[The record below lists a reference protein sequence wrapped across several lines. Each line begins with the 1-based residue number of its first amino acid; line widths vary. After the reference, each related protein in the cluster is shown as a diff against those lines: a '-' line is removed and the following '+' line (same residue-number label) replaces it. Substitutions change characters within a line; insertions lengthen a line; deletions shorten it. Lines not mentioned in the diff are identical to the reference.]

1 MLGKLFKYEFK
12 NTAKVMLVIYAI
24 LIVTTLMGTLAL
36 RSTLRL
42 DNAGVDPGPIATMLI
57 VGAIILYV
65 LGLFA
70 FFIVT
75 YVYMCMHFYKT
86 MYSAQGYLTHT
97 LPVKQLTTF
106 HVKLATSFVWLFVSL
121 LLFIGSVFFLLN
133 GVTQGEFWQEFSK
146 EFVTA
151 FNGELAAMGFHTAGF
166 IVQMLVSSAL
176 SCLTYLL
183 WVFASASIGQLFST
197 NKVLASVV
205 AGVIL
210 YFINQIASL
219 VVMLAC
225 GYFNNASVSGGMFH
239 VVATTAAGSSTSA
252 MNNSYLIAENVYTI
266 IAVIALYVICNV
278 IVRKHINL
286 E

>member
-12 NTAKVMLVIYAI
+12 NTAKMMLMIYAV
-24 LIVTTLMGTLAL
+24 LIVTTCIGTLAL

-42 DNAGVDPGPIATMLI
+42 DSAGAHPSPVVTMLI

-65 LGLFA
+65 LSLFA

-75 YVYMCMHFYKT
+75 YVYMCIHFYKT

-106 HVKLATSFVWLFVSL
+106 HVKLVTSFVWMFAAL

-133 GVTQGEFWQEFSK
+133 GVTDGEFWEIFSREFITGLDS
-146 EFVTA
+146 ELTA
-151 FNGELAAMGFHTAGF
+151 IGFHTGGM
-166 IVQMLVSSAL
+166 IVQFLFSAAL
-176 SCLTYLL
+176 SCLIYLL

-205 AGVIL
+205 TGIIFYVV
-210 YFINQIASL
+210 NQALNLIIML
-219 VVMLAC
+219 VS
-225 GYFNNASVSGGMFH
+225 GYFNFATLGGG
-239 VVATTAAGSSTSA
+239 VLQTTTDTVNTAVTI
-252 MNNSYLIAENVYTI
+252 NNSYMIVQNIYSI
-266 IAVIALYVICNV
+266 IAVIALYSICNV

>member
-24 LIVTTLMGTLAL
+24 LIATTFIGTLAL

-42 DNAGVDPGPIATMLI
+42 GNAGVDPGPIATLLI
-57 VGAIILYV
+57 VGAIILYI
-65 LGLFA
+65 LSLFA

-106 HVKLATSFVWLFVSL
+106 HVKLATSFVWMFAAL
-121 LLFIGSVFFLLN
+121 LLFIGSVFLLLN
-133 GVTQGEFWQEFSK
+133 GVTDGEFWEIFSQEFI
-146 EFVTA
+146 TG
-151 FNGELAAMGFHTAGF
+151 FNSELAAMGFHTGGM
-166 IVQMLVSSAL
+166 IVQFLFSAAL

-197 NKVLASVV
+197 NKVLASIV

-210 YFINQIASL
+210 YFINQIMSL
-219 VVMLAC
+219 VLMLVC
-225 GYFNNASVSGGMFH
+225 GYFNNSFISGGVLH
-239 VVATTAAGSSTSA
+239 TVVTTEAGNSA
-252 MNNSYLIAENVYTI
+252 VALNNSYLIVENIYAI
-266 IAVIALYVICNV
+266 IVILALYSICNV

>member
-12 NTAKVMLVIYAI
+12 NTAKMMLMIYSV
-24 LIVTTLMGTLAL
+24 LIVTTCIGTLAL

-42 DNAGVDPGPIATMLI
+42 DSAGAHPSPVVTMLI

-65 LGLFA
+65 LSLFA

-75 YVYMCMHFYKT
+75 YVYMCIHFYKT

-106 HVKLATSFVWLFVSL
+106 HVKLATSFVWMFAAL

-133 GVTQGEFWQEFSK
+133 SVTDGEFWEIFSREFITGLDS
-146 EFVTA
+146 ELTA
-151 FNGELAAMGFHTAGF
+151 IGFHTGGM
-166 IVQMLVSSAL
+166 IVQFLFSAAL
-176 SCLTYLL
+176 SCLIYLL

-205 AGVIL
+205 TGIIFYVV
-210 YFINQIASL
+210 NQALNLIIML
-219 VVMLAC
+219 VS
-225 GYFNNASVSGGMFH
+225 GYFNFAPLGGG
-239 VVATTAAGSSTSA
+239 VLQTTTDTVNTAVTINNLHCTASA
-252 MNNSYLIAENVYTI
+252 M
-266 IAVIALYVICNV
+266 
-278 IVRKHINL
+278 
-286 E
+286 

>member
-12 NTAKVMLVIYAI
+12 NTAKMMLMIYAV
-24 LIVTTLMGTLAL
+24 LIVTTCIGTLAL

-42 DNAGVDPGPIATMLI
+42 DSAGAHPSPVVTMLI

-65 LGLFA
+65 LSLFA

-75 YVYMCMHFYKT
+75 YVYMCIHFYKT

-106 HVKLATSFVWLFVSL
+106 HVKLATSFVWMFAAL

-133 GVTQGEFWQEFSK
+133 SVTDGEFWEIFSREFITGLDS
-146 EFVTA
+146 ELTA
-151 FNGELAAMGFHTAGF
+151 IGFHTDGM
-166 IVQMLVSSAL
+166 IVQFLFSAAL
-176 SCLTYLL
+176 SCLIYLL

-205 AGVIL
+205 TGIIFYVV
-210 YFINQIASL
+210 NQALNLIIML
-219 VVMLAC
+219 VS
-225 GYFNNASVSGGMFH
+225 GYFNFAPLGGG
-239 VVATTAAGSSTSA
+239 VLQTTTDTVNTAVTI
-252 MNNSYLIAENVYTI
+252 NNSYMIVQNIYSI
-266 IAVIALYVICNV
+266 IAVIALYSICNV

>member
-12 NTAKVMLVIYAI
+12 NTAKVMLLIYAV
-24 LIVTTLMGTLAL
+24 LIVTTCIGTLAL
-36 RSTLRL
+36 RSTIRF
-42 DNAGVDPGPIATMLI
+42 DSIGADPSPVVTMLI

-65 LGLFA
+65 LSLFA

-106 HVKLATSFVWLFVSL
+106 HVKLATSFVWMFVAL
-121 LLFIGSVFFLLN
+121 LLFIGSVFALLN
-133 GVTQGEFWQEFSK
+133 GVTDGEFWQIFSQEFITGFDS
-146 EFVTA
+146 
-151 FNGELAAMGFHTAGF
+151 ELAAMGFHTAGMIAQF
-166 IVQMLVSSAL
+166 LFSTVL

-183 WVFASASIGQLFST
+183 WVFASASIGQLFSS
-197 NKVLASVV
+197 NKVLASVI
-205 AGVIL
+205 AGIIL
-210 YFINQIASL
+210 YFINQTLSLIVLLAS
-219 VVMLAC
+219 
-225 GYFNNASVSGGMFH
+225 GYFNTIFSGSDANSE
-239 VVATTAAGSSTSA
+239 VAL
-252 MNNSYLIAENVYTI
+252 MNNSLLSANNIYAILV
-266 IAVIALYVICNV
+266 VIVLYSICNV

>member
-12 NTAKVMLVIYAI
+12 NTAKMMLMIYAV
-24 LIVTTLMGTLAL
+24 LIVTTCIGTLAL

-42 DNAGVDPGPIATMLI
+42 DSAGAHPSPVITMLI

-65 LGLFA
+65 LSLFA

-75 YVYMCMHFYKT
+75 YVYMCIHFYKT

-106 HVKLATSFVWLFVSL
+106 HVKLATSFVWMFAAL

-133 GVTQGEFWQEFSK
+133 SVTDGEFWEIFSREFITGLDS
-146 EFVTA
+146 ELTA
-151 FNGELAAMGFHTAGF
+151 IGFHTGGM
-166 IVQMLVSSAL
+166 IVQFLFSAAL
-176 SCLTYLL
+176 SCLIYLL

-205 AGVIL
+205 TGIIFYVV
-210 YFINQIASL
+210 NQALNLIIML
-219 VVMLAC
+219 VS
-225 GYFNNASVSGGMFH
+225 GYFNFATLGGG
-239 VVATTAAGSSTSA
+239 VLQTTTDTVNTAVTI
-252 MNNSYLIAENVYTI
+252 NNSYMIVQNIYSI
-266 IAVIALYVICNV
+266 IAVIALYSICNV

>member
-12 NTAKVMLVIYAI
+12 NTAKMMLMIYAV
-24 LIVTTLMGTLAL
+24 LIVTTCIGTLAL

-42 DNAGVDPGPIATMLI
+42 DSADAHPSPVVTMLI

-65 LGLFA
+65 LSLFA

-75 YVYMCMHFYKT
+75 YVYMCIHFYKT

-106 HVKLATSFVWLFVSL
+106 HVKLATSFVWMFAAL

-133 GVTQGEFWQEFSK
+133 SVTDGEFWEIFSREFITGLDS
-146 EFVTA
+146 ELTA
-151 FNGELAAMGFHTAGF
+151 IGFHTDGM
-166 IVQMLVSSAL
+166 IVQFLFSAAL
-176 SCLTYLL
+176 SCLIYLL

-205 AGVIL
+205 TGIIFYVV
-210 YFINQIASL
+210 NQALNLIIML
-219 VVMLAC
+219 VS
-225 GYFNNASVSGGMFH
+225 GYFNFAPLGGG
-239 VVATTAAGSSTSA
+239 VLQTTTDTVNTAVTI
-252 MNNSYLIAENVYTI
+252 NNSYMIVQNIYSI
-266 IAVIALYVICNV
+266 IAVIALYSICNI

>member
-12 NTAKVMLVIYAI
+12 NTAKMMLMIYAV
-24 LIVTTLMGTLAL
+24 LIVTTCIGTLAL

-42 DNAGVDPGPIATMLI
+42 DSAGAHPSPVITMLI

-65 LGLFA
+65 LSLFA

-75 YVYMCMHFYKT
+75 YVYMCIHFYKT

-106 HVKLATSFVWLFVSL
+106 HVKLATSFVWMFAAL

-133 GVTQGEFWQEFSK
+133 SVTDGEFWEIFSREFITGLDS
-146 EFVTA
+146 ELTA
-151 FNGELAAMGFHTAGF
+151 IGFHTGGM
-166 IVQMLVSSAL
+166 IVQFLFSAAL
-176 SCLTYLL
+176 SCLIYLL

-205 AGVIL
+205 TGIIFYVV
-210 YFINQIASL
+210 NQALNLIIML
-219 VVMLAC
+219 VS
-225 GYFNNASVSGGMFH
+225 GYFNFAPLGGSVLQ
-239 VVATTAAGSSTSA
+239 TTTDTVNTAVTI
-252 MNNSYLIAENVYTI
+252 NNSYMIVQNIYSI
-266 IAVIALYVICNV
+266 IAVIALYSICNV

>member
-1 MLGKLFKYEFK
+1 ML
-12 NTAKVMLVIYAI
+12 MIYAI
-24 LIVTTLMGTLAL
+24 LIVTTFIGTLAL

-42 DNAGVDPGPIATMLI
+42 GSAGVDPSPIVTMLI
-57 VGAIILYV
+57 VSAIILYI
-65 LGLFA
+65 LSLFA

-106 HVKLATSFVWLFVSL
+106 HVKLATSFVWMFAAL
-121 LLFIGSVFFLLN
+121 LLFIGSVFVLLN
-133 GVTQGEFWQEFSK
+133 SASDGEFWQILSTEFMA
-146 EFVTA
+146 EFG
-151 FNGELAAMGFHTAGF
+151 GELTAMGFHTGGMILQFLA
-166 IVQMLVSSAL
+166 SAAL

-197 NKVLASVV
+197 NKVLASIV

-210 YFINQIASL
+210 YFINQIMSLIVMLVCGFFNNSFISGGTLHTVVTTDAASAASL
-219 VVMLAC
+219 
-225 GYFNNASVSGGMFH
+225 
-239 VVATTAAGSSTSA
+239 
-252 MNNSYLIAENVYTI
+252 NNSLLIAENIYAVI
-266 IAVIALYVICNV
+266 VVIALYLISNV

>member
-12 NTAKVMLVIYAI
+12 NTAKMMLMIYAV
-24 LIVTTLMGTLAL
+24 LIVTTCIGTLAL

-42 DNAGVDPGPIATMLI
+42 DSAGAHPSPVVTMLI

-65 LGLFA
+65 LSLFA

-75 YVYMCMHFYKT
+75 YVYMCIHFYKT

-106 HVKLATSFVWLFVSL
+106 HVKLATSFVWMFAAL

-133 GVTQGEFWQEFSK
+133 GVTDGEFWEIFSREFITGLDS
-146 EFVTA
+146 ELTA
-151 FNGELAAMGFHTAGF
+151 IGFHTGGM
-166 IVQMLVSSAL
+166 IVQFLFSAAL
-176 SCLTYLL
+176 SCLIYLL

-205 AGVIL
+205 TGIIFYVV
-210 YFINQIASL
+210 NQALNLIIML
-219 VVMLAC
+219 VS
-225 GYFNNASVSGGMFH
+225 GYFSFATLGGG
-239 VVATTAAGSSTSA
+239 VLQTTTDTVNTAVTI
-252 MNNSYLIAENVYTI
+252 NNSYMIVQNIYSI
-266 IAVIALYVICNV
+266 IAVIALYSICNV

>member
-12 NTAKVMLVIYAI
+12 NTAKMMLMIYAV
-24 LIVTTLMGTLAL
+24 LIVTTCIGTLAL

-42 DNAGVDPGPIATMLI
+42 DSAGAHPSPVITMLI

-65 LGLFA
+65 LSLFA

-75 YVYMCMHFYKT
+75 YVYMCIHFYKT

-106 HVKLATSFVWLFVSL
+106 HVKLATSFVWMFAAL

-133 GVTQGEFWQEFSK
+133 GVTDGEFWEIFSREFITGLDS
-146 EFVTA
+146 ELTA
-151 FNGELAAMGFHTAGF
+151 IGFHTGGM
-166 IVQMLVSSAL
+166 IVQFLFSAAL
-176 SCLTYLL
+176 SCLIYLL

-205 AGVIL
+205 TGIIFYVV
-210 YFINQIASL
+210 NQALNLIIML
-219 VVMLAC
+219 VS
-225 GYFNNASVSGGMFH
+225 GYFNFATLGGG
-239 VVATTAAGSSTSA
+239 VLQTTTDTVNTAVTI
-252 MNNSYLIAENVYTI
+252 NNSYMIVQNIYSI
-266 IAVIALYVICNV
+266 IAVIALYSICNV